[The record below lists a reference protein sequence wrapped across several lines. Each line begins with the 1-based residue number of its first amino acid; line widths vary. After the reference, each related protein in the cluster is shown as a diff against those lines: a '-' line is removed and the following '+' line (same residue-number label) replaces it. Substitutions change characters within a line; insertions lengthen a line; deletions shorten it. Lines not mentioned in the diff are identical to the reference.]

1 MGSVAYIAL
10 VALIALALALALAA
24 LILKRARESG
34 PTSPEVVAYW
44 LAIHVAGAEGKG
56 FGKHH
61 PGNEQADRKWMLD
74 TFAECMLAVS
84 APEKRL
90 AQGK

>member
-10 VALIALALALALAA
+10 AALVALALALALAA

-34 PTSPEVVAYW
+34 PAGPEVVAYR
-44 LAIHVAGAEGKG
+44 LAIHVAGAEGKA

-61 PGNEQADRKWMLD
+61 PGNEVADRKWILD
-74 TFAECMLAVS
+74 TIAECMLA
-84 APEKRL
+84 ATEPENRL
-90 AQGK
+90 SRHG